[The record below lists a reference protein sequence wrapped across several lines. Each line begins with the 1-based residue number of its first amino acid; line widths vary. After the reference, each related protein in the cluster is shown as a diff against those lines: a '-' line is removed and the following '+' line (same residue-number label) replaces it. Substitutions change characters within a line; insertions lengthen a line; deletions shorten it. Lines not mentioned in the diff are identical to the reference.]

1 MFPVQMRRWVLSLV
15 LTAFLSQQ
23 PPGAALPRR
32 PTRSA
37 PCLVDSDCLAFQ
49 ECVWDR
55 EDPKA
60 QPTGICLAKK
70 FLIRR
75 AALKQGST
83 NSLPTAKTASKRV
96 KHDTSAYLPGA
107 FGDSNEPT
115 RFYDR
120 TRGGASENV
129 FTRGGAS
136 KNVFTGGGASE
147 NAFTRGGAS
156 ENAYKRGGAS
166 ENVFTGGGASENAF
180 TRGGASEKVSYP
192 NQGSQQY
199 QGYSPVSGRDRNG
212 GWKQETGWPTVAGQE
227 RGVQNT
233 GPKQARPGIIIL
245 PSLGQNH
252 GKWQPNFVSNNIAG
266 KGSTPANPP
275 TYGAASSQENL
286 RKPTRYI
293 SGPITGSDQQMSK
306 FHSKGKFTTTD
317 NHGIAPSSDNTEER
331 TQEGPDDWRTHVAT
345 FREDSTGEEIVLDNS
360 KDVNFIEPVPKHAES
375 SREQS
380 SSQGAISEGR
390 FHGMSSHE
398 DREEAGKHQTR
409 RQDVLR
415 LQEQNSK
422 LHDSVL
428 ESPREFHVKQHSKK
442 QTSHIPTGDH
452 AVFDPIL
459 EEPTGLEDDVDEVDV
474 VKRREQT
481 TETDKDYF

>member
-1 MFPVQMRRWVLSLV
+1 MRRWVLSLV

-23 PPGAALPRR
+23 PSGAALSRR

-37 PCLVDSDCLAFQ
+37 PCLVDADCLAFQ

-83 NSLPTAKTASKRV
+83 NSQPAPRSRHTTIAEVRAKTASKRV
-96 KHDTSAYLPGA
+96 KHDTSAYLPSA
-107 FGDSNEPT
+107 FGESNEPT
-115 RFYDR
+115 RFYNQNYGR
-120 TRGGASENV
+120 TRGGASEN
-129 FTRGGAS
+129 
-136 KNVFTGGGASE
+136 
-147 NAFTRGGAS
+147 AF
-156 ENAYKRGGAS
+156 N
-166 ENVFTGGGASENAF
+166 
-180 TRGGASEKVSYP
+180 P

-199 QGYSPVSGRDRNG
+199 QGYSPLSGRDRSG
-212 GWKQETGWPTVAGQE
+212 GWKQETEWPTVAGQE

-233 GPKQARPGIIIL
+233 VPKQARPGIIIL

-252 GKWQPNFVSNNIAG
+252 GKWQPNFVSNNVAG
-266 KGSTPANPP
+266 KVSTHANPP
-275 TYGAASSQENL
+275 TTYGTASSQENL

-293 SGPITGSDQQMSK
+293 SGPITSSDQQMSK
-306 FHSKGKFTTTD
+306 FHPKGKFTTTD
-317 NHGIAPSSDNTEER
+317 NRGVAPSSDNTEER
-331 TQEGPDDWRTHVAT
+331 TSNGGDDWRSHVAT

-375 SREQS
+375 SKEHS
-380 SSQGAISEGR
+380 SSQGEVSEGR

-398 DREEAGKHQTR
+398 DREKEEKHQTR

-428 ESPREFHVKQHSKK
+428 ESPREVHVKQHPKK

-459 EEPTGLEDDVDEVDV
+459 EEPTGLENDVDEVDV